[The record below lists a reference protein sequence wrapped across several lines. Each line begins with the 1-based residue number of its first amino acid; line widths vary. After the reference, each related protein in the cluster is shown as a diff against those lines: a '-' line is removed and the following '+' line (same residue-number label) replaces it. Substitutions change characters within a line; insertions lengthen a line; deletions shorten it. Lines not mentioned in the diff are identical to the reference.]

1 MRVGRQVFCS
11 ALVFAALAGTALAA
25 PAHWV
30 ASWAASQMIAD
41 PANALPP
48 DQMTDSTL
56 RQVIRL
62 SIGGKE
68 LRLVLSNAF
77 GTTPL
82 HLKAVHLAAALPGG
96 AIDPASD
103 HPLTFDGRSDVT
115 IPVGAAYVSDPLVMP
130 VKAEADLAI
139 SIHYD
144 TPPVVQTSHP
154 GSRQTSYLVPGDHL
168 TDAQLTGAKTV
179 DHWYQIAAI
188 EVLVEPKAS
197 AIVALGDSITDGRGS
212 TTNGN
217 DRWTNVLAS
226 QLQANPN
233 ARHFAVLNAGI
244 GGNCVLRQCLGPN
257 VLSRLEHEVFT
268 PSGVSTVVVY
278 EGVNDLGGL
287 TREHPATPE
296 EHSDLVARLIGGYQQ
311 IATRAHAHGMKAYIG
326 TILPYGCN
334 SYYHPDAANEA
345 DRAAVN
351 GWIRSQKLFEGVVD
365 FDAVLRDPSHPDRL
379 NSAYDSGDCLHPSA
393 AGYKV
398 MGTVAA
404 QVLAKASPVARKGRK
419 K

>member
-1 MRVGRQVFCS
+1 MRVGRQ
-11 ALVFAALAGTALAA
+11 ALCGALMFAALTGTALAA
-25 PAHWV
+25 PEHWV
-30 ASWAASQMIAD
+30 SSWATSEMIAD
-41 PANALPP
+41 PANALPA

-62 SIGGKE
+62 SIGGKG

-77 GTTPL
+77 GTAPL
-82 HLKAVHLAAALPGG
+82 HLKAVHVAAALAGG

-103 HPLTFDGRSDVT
+103 HALTFDGRSDVT
-115 IPVGAAYVSDPLVMP
+115 IPAGAAYVSDPVAVP

-144 TPPVVQTSHP
+144 APPAVQTSHP
-154 GSRQTSYLVPGDHL
+154 GSRQTSYVLPGDHL
-168 TDAQLTGAKTV
+168 ADAQFSGAKTAE
-179 DHWYQIAAI
+179 HWYQIAAI
-188 EVLVEPKAS
+188 EVLAEPKAA

-226 QLQANPN
+226 QLQANPKT
-233 ARHFAVLNAGI
+233 RHLAVLNSGI

-257 VLSRLEHEVFT
+257 ALSRLEREVFT
-268 PSGVSTVVVY
+268 PPGVSTVVVF

-287 TREHPATPE
+287 TREHPVTPA
-296 EHSDLVARLIGGYQQ
+296 EHNDLVAHLIGGYSQ
-311 IATRAHAHGMKAYIG
+311 IATRAHAHGMKAYIA
-326 TILPYGCN
+326 TITPYGCN
-334 SYYHPDAANEA
+334 TYYHPDAANEA
-345 DRAAVN
+345 DRTAIN
-351 GWIRSQKLFEGVVD
+351 SWIRTQKLFEGVID
-365 FDAVLRDPSHPDRL
+365 FDAAVRDPSHPDRL
-379 NSAYDSGDCLHPSA
+379 NPSYDTGDCLHPSA

-404 QVLAKASPVARKGRK
+404 QVLSEAPRAAREGRK